1 MIPDLTYIAAPMVN
15 QSDAPFR
22 LLTRRY
28 GATLTY
34 TQMLDSH
41 RLLNDLDYF
50 HFHLRDLQST
60 HLDWDAYT
68 RPVVVQLCG
77 NDPQVVVSAARRVQS
92 YCDGIDL
99 NLGCPQE
106 HASEGHFGGYLLSK
120 KDWPLVDAIVSAM
133 AHSLTVPS
141 SAKCRLCPSANTT
154 DFGRLLEHAGA
165 SWVTLHARHVSA
177 TRRRQG
183 AADLDAIREL
193 KHALAIP
200 VISNGNVRTFSDV
213 QQNLA
218 YTCADGVMV
227 GETLLGNPCL
237 FSGEVVRD
245 PVLMALDYLDMCE
258 RLGDVVT
265 LKTMQA
271 HVRYMIKFQCARRPW
286 YSKFRLALDACQ
298 DVGDIKG
305 LLYRQV
311 RRWRGK
317 AGRLVDVGAPEGHGS
332 ERETSGDVDL
342 EDLGDILDCC
352 GLDDGSLH

>member
-1 MIPDLTYIAAPMVN
+1 MVPDLTYISAPMVN

-41 RLLNDLDYF
+41 RLLNDPGYL

-60 HLDWDAYT
+60 HPDWDAYT

-77 NDPQVVVSAARRVQS
+77 NDPEVTVSAARRVQA

-106 HASEGHFGGYLLSK
+106 HAREGHFGGYLLTK
-120 KDWPLVDAIVSAM
+120 KDWPLVDSIVSAM
-133 AHSLTVPS
+133 ARSLTVPS
-141 SAKCRLCPSANTT
+141 SVKTRLCPSAKTT
-154 DFGRLLEHAGA
+154 EFARLLEHAGA

-177 TRRRQG
+177 KRRRQG

-193 KHALAIP
+193 KQALTIP

-213 QQNLA
+213 EQNA
-218 YTCADGVMV
+218 SYTGADGVMV

-237 FSGEVVRD
+237 FSGETVRD
-245 PVLMALDYLDMCE
+245 PVLMALDYLDACK
-258 RLGDVVT
+258 RLADVAT
-265 LKTMQA
+265 LQTMRA
-271 HVRYMIKFQCARRPW
+271 HVRYIIEFQCARRPW
-286 YSKFRLALDACQ
+286 YSKFRLALNACQ
-298 DVGDIKG
+298 SVDDIEV
-305 LLYRQV
+305 LLRRQV
-311 RRWRGK
+311 SRWRGK
-317 AGRLVDVGAPEGHGS
+317 VGRLVHGAPRGHGG
-332 ERETSGDVDL
+332 EEETRGDADP
-342 EDLGDILDCC
+342 EDLGDILDC
-352 GLDDGSLH
+352 LDVSDGSFH

>member
-1 MIPDLTYIAAPMVN
+1 MIPDLTYISAPMVN

-22 LLTRRY
+22 MLTRRY

-41 RLLNDLDYF
+41 RLLDDPDYL

-60 HLDWDAYT
+60 HPDWGACT

-77 NDPQVVVSAARRVQS
+77 NDPQMVVSAARCVEA
-92 YCDGIDL
+92 YCDGIGAEPYHNHIVHTHL

-106 HASEGHFGGYLLSK
+106 HARQGHFGGYLLTK
-120 KDWPLVDAIVSAM
+120 KDWPLVDSIVSAM

-141 SAKCRLCPSANTT
+141 SAKIRLCPSAKTT

-177 TRRRQG
+177 KRRRQG

-193 KHALAIP
+193 KQALSIP
-200 VISNGNVRTFSDV
+200 VVSNGNVRTFSDV
-213 QQNLA
+213 QHNAA

-237 FSGEVVRD
+237 FSGEALRD
-245 PVLMALDYLDMCE
+245 PVLMALDYLEMCK
-258 RLGDVVT
+258 RLAGVAT

-271 HVRYMIKFQCARRPW
+271 HVRYILEFQCACRPW
-286 YSKFRLALDACQ
+286 YSKFRLALNECQ
-298 DVGDIKG
+298 SVDDIEV
-305 LLYRQV
+305 LLCRRV
-311 RRWRGK
+311 SRWRGK
-317 AGRLVDVGAPEGHGS
+317 ASQLVHGAPRGHTGGEEEARGES
-332 ERETSGDVDL
+332 DP
-342 EDLGDILDCC
+342 EDLWDA
-352 GLDDGSLH
+352 